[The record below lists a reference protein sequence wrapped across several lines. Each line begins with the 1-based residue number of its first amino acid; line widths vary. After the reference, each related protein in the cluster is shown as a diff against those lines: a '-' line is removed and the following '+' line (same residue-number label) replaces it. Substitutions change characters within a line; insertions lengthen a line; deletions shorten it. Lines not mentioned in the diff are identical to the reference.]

1 MYIALDDDA
10 KSKEFKIS
18 DLFRL
23 YGVDV
28 YRIDTSGF
36 GDVGEMDKKT
46 FQARKKTAAFL
57 SLDNYLLEKLSLQ

>member
-1 MYIALDDDA
+1 MALDADA
-10 KSKEFKIS
+10 MLKEQKIS
-18 DLFRL
+18 KLFMS

-46 FQARKKTAAFL
+46 FQARKKDAKII
-57 SLDNYLLEKLSLQ
+57 SLDNYLFEKFYY